1 MTRCTRG
8 HSLAVHASELAII
21 LEDALTQF
29 KKPIVRDFMVRNPV
43 CAEMWQPVGFV
54 RQQMLANSF
63 TYLPALKDNQWYVIS
78 DAAIAIYLGAERDG
92 KERKQRLASTLVTAF
107 ADFGAYLLLWR
118 WPRRPRQ

>member
-63 TYLPALKDNQWYVIS
+63 TYLPALKDSQWYVIS
-78 DAAIAIYLGAERDG
+78 DAAIAIYLVRGRTGWKRA
-92 KERKQRLASTLVTAF
+92 
-107 ADFGAYLLLWR
+107 
-118 WPRRPRQ
+118 